1 MIQIFYLIF
10 FTVLDFLVYYV
21 FVRDFIISK
30 RVLFGIIG
38 FAVLFIPIQY
48 YYFSS
53 FGMSNDQFFNYL
65 RVTLLF
71 LLFFSV
77 AGMIIESSISNDG
90 KGSRINNTI
99 FHLII
104 FFRIRIIF
112 LIAIIYQIIIILS
125 PY

>member
-10 FTVLDFLVYYV
+10 FAVLDFLVYYL

-30 RVLFGIIG
+30 RLLFGMIG
-38 FAVLFIPIQY
+38 FAVLFTPIQY
-48 YYFSS
+48 YYCSS

-77 AGMIIESSISNDG
+77 AGIIIESSISNDG
-90 KGSRINNTI
+90 IESRINNTL
-99 FHLII
+99 FHLIN
-104 FFRIRIIF
+104 FFRTRIIF
-112 LIAIIYQIIIILS
+112 VIAITYQIAVILG